1 MQPATR
7 TPDSSLARVH
17 HALQP
22 VLDPELGLSIVD
34 LGLIGEVRRD
44 AGALV
49 VELLTTTPACPM
61 RETLHEGAREAL
73 ERAFAGD
80 VIEVR
85 VSPQAWAP
93 ERMSPAARRALGWE

>member
-7 TPDSSLARVH
+7 TPDDPLARVH

-44 AGALV
+44 ADTLV

-61 RETLHEGAREAL
+61 RETLHEGVREAL

-80 VIEVR
+80 TVEVR
-85 VSPQAWAP
+85 VSPLAWAP
-93 ERMSPAARRALGWE
+93 ARMSPGARRALGWE